1 MALFVL
7 LGLFGLVVLFAP
19 NALSH
24 PENFMKAD
32 PLVTPRRIAPEWYF
46 LPFYTILR
54 SVPTKGAGIVAMF
67 SSIFIFVLLPKL
79 DLTMHSQ
86 SSFFK
91 LIYNVFFWLFLLNF
105 LFLGYLGTKPIMY
118 PFYISGQICTFFHFF
133 LFFVCFILIPALEQ
147 FLLKSS
153 HPFRLPPVVE
163 RLQPKKKKPMGVRSS
178 RR

>member
-1 MALFVL
+1 MFDVVRFYPYYFYKDLLALFAL
-7 LGLFGLVVLFAP
+7 LVLFGLVVLLAP

-54 SVPTKGAGIVAMF
+54 SIPTKGAGIVAMF

-79 DLTMHSQ
+79 DLTLHTQ

-91 LIYNVFFWLFLLNF
+91 LVYNVFF
-105 LFLGYLGTKPIMY
+105 
-118 PFYISGQICTFFHFF
+118 
-133 LFFVCFILIPALEQ
+133 
-147 FLLKSS
+147 
-153 HPFRLPPVVE
+153 
-163 RLQPKKKKPMGVRSS
+163 
-178 RR
+178 